1 MSSHGTAHTQS
12 AEALALTLLES
23 ISSEI
28 LAWVRTRRA
37 GKALTHH
44 GEAPEPLHW
53 PNAPKEA
60 LSMEGTVSGW
70 RKRGRSYVHWERPA
84 LAAVD
89 PKRRLLATGRY
100 ADQEAAAAAAQNAA
114 GKELVGRKRPR
125 RVTATKKRK
134 KDGVGAGAPD
144 SSVDASPP
152 PKRRSSRRRTA
163 TCRP

>member
-1 MSSHGTAHTQS
+1 M
-12 AEALALTLLES
+12 
-23 ISSEI
+23 
-28 LAWVRTRRA
+28 AWVRARRA
-37 GKALTHH
+37 GKALTHYS
-44 GEAPEPLHW
+44 EAPEPLEW
-53 PNAPKEA
+53 PNLPEKAMQMGGYVARWPR
-60 LSMEGTVSGW
+60 EGP
-70 RKRGRSYVHWERPA
+70 SYVHWERPA

-100 ADQEAAAAAAQNAA
+100 ADEEAAAAAAQNAA